1 MQPITSKQFYSHCK
15 CKPNRSLQT
24 IHNCMVSTNSFPPDL
39 CLWVTYTSSPE
50 AQEVSASDSGVS
62 ACNFQSKTTES
73 LHQGFITGGL
83 VINGRFDVKRIL
95 QMYTSRLQAGGCPT
109 GILNYIQDLWG
120 EVFQWQNHVICTRTL
135 RESLTKEP
143 FREGKEESDMAG

>member
-15 CKPNRSLQT
+15 CKPSHSLQT
-24 IHNCMVSTNSFPPDL
+24 IHNCMVSTNSLPPDL
-39 CLWVTYTSSPE
+39 CLWITYTSSPE
-50 AQEVSASDSGVS
+50 AQEASASDSGVS

-83 VINGRFDVKRIL
+83 VINGRFDAKRKF
-95 QMYTSRLQAGGCPT
+95 YKCTSCLHAGGCPI
-109 GILNYIQDLWG
+109 GILNCIQDLWG
-120 EVFQWQNHVICTRTL
+120 EVFQWQHYVTCTRTL